1 MTEVA
6 RATVLP
12 WVAGLRDAL
21 TITRDRPEGQPLMVR
36 GYNVAQHSTIYVNWI
51 GDTRGLYVKDYRL
64 FVFLPPKCLCA
75 PSPGARPPAHGSCS

>member
-36 GYNVAQHSTIYVNWI
+36 GQHSTM
-51 GDTRGLYVKDYRL
+51 
-64 FVFLPPKCLCA
+64 FLLKK
-75 PSPGARPPAHGSCS
+75 HVVWMHDIV